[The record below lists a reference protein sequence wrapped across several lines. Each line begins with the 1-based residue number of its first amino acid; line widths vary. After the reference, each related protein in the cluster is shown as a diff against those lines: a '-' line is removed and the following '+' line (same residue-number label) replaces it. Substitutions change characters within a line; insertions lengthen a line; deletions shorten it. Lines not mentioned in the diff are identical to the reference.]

1 MKNKNIIKIILGIIK
16 SIATFFIVC
25 VFSIIFLQRVSNNSI
40 NLAGFS
46 IYTVVTESMYPK
58 YKVYDMILVKS
69 VDTKSIKVHD
79 DVVYKGEKSDFQ
91 GKIVTHRV
99 EDITEDNGVL
109 TFTTKGI
116 NNDIEDPLVN
126 ENQIMGKVVHKL
138 LLLSLISKVI
148 NNTYGFYF
156 LIFVPL
162 VVVIFLE
169 VMESIEEKK
178 ELKEVLDK
186 DSIEFANTAIEFFY
200 KKYKS
205 FQ

>member
-69 VDTKSIKVHD
+69 VDTKSIKIHD

-138 LLLSLISKVI
+138 VLLSLISKVI

-178 ELKEVLDK
+178 ELKKVLDDERK
-186 DSIEFANTAIEFFY
+186 EEE
-200 KKYKS
+200 
-205 FQ
+205 

>member
-69 VDTKSIKVHD
+69 VDIKSIKVHD

-178 ELKEVLDK
+178 ELKKVLD
-186 DSIEFANTAIEFFY
+186 DER
-200 KKYKS
+200 KKEE
-205 FQ
+205 

>member
-91 GKIVTHRV
+91 GKIVTDRV
-99 EDITEDNGVL
+99 EDISEDIGVL

-178 ELKEVLDK
+178 ELNKVLD
-186 DSIEFANTAIEFFY
+186 DER
-200 KKYKS
+200 KKEE
-205 FQ
+205 

>member
-69 VDTKSIKVHD
+69 VDTKSIRVHD

-178 ELKEVLDK
+178 ELKKVLD
-186 DSIEFANTAIEFFY
+186 DER
-200 KKYKS
+200 KKEE
-205 FQ
+205 

>member
-69 VDTKSIKVHD
+69 VDTKSIKIHD

-178 ELKEVLDK
+178 ELKKVLD
-186 DSIEFANTAIEFFY
+186 DER
-200 KKYKS
+200 KKEE
-205 FQ
+205 

>member
-178 ELKEVLDK
+178 ELKKVLDDERK
-186 DSIEFANTAIEFFY
+186 EE
-200 KKYKS
+200 K
-205 FQ
+205 

>member
-169 VMESIEEKK
+169 VMESIEEKN
-178 ELKEVLDK
+178 ELNKVLD
-186 DSIEFANTAIEFFY
+186 DER
-200 KKYKS
+200 KKEE
-205 FQ
+205 

>member
-109 TFTTKGI
+109 IFTTKGI

-178 ELKEVLDK
+178 ELKKVLD
-186 DSIEFANTAIEFFY
+186 DER
-200 KKYKS
+200 KKEE
-205 FQ
+205 

>member
-138 LLLSLISKVI
+138 LLLSLVSKVI

-178 ELKEVLDK
+178 ELKKVLD
-186 DSIEFANTAIEFFY
+186 DER
-200 KKYKS
+200 KKEE
-205 FQ
+205 

>member
-79 DVVYKGEKSDFQ
+79 DVVYKGEKADFQ

-178 ELKEVLDK
+178 ELNKVLD
-186 DSIEFANTAIEFFY
+186 DER
-200 KKYKS
+200 KKEE
-205 FQ
+205 

>member
-79 DVVYKGEKSDFQ
+79 DVVYRGEKSDFQ

-178 ELKEVLDK
+178 ELNKVLD
-186 DSIEFANTAIEFFY
+186 DER
-200 KKYKS
+200 KKEE
-205 FQ
+205 

>member
-1 MKNKNIIKIILGIIK
+1 MKNKTIIKIILGIIK

-178 ELKEVLDK
+178 ELKKVLD
-186 DSIEFANTAIEFFY
+186 DER
-200 KKYKS
+200 KKEE
-205 FQ
+205 

>member
-25 VFSIIFLQRVSNNSI
+25 VFTIIFLQRVSNNSI

-169 VMESIEEKK
+169 IMESIEEKK
-178 ELKEVLDK
+178 ELKKVLDDERK
-186 DSIEFANTAIEFFY
+186 EEE
-200 KKYKS
+200 
-205 FQ
+205 

>member
-16 SIATFFIVC
+16 SIATFVIVG

-178 ELKEVLDK
+178 ELKKVLD
-186 DSIEFANTAIEFFY
+186 DER
-200 KKYKS
+200 KKEE
-205 FQ
+205 

>member
-138 LLLSLISKVI
+138 VLLSLISKVI

-178 ELKEVLDK
+178 KLKKVLDDERK
-186 DSIEFANTAIEFFY
+186 EEE
-200 KKYKS
+200 
-205 FQ
+205 

>member
-58 YKVYDMILVKS
+58 YKVFDMILVKS

-169 VMESIEEKK
+169 IMESIEEKK
-178 ELKEVLDK
+178 ELKKVLDDERK
-186 DSIEFANTAIEFFY
+186 EEE
-200 KKYKS
+200 
-205 FQ
+205 

>member
-69 VDTKSIKVHD
+69 VDAKSIKVHD

-178 ELKEVLDK
+178 ELKKVLND
-186 DSIEFANTAIEFFY
+186 ER
-200 KKYKS
+200 KKEE
-205 FQ
+205 

>member
-162 VVVIFLE
+162 VLVIFLE

-178 ELKEVLDK
+178 ELTKVLD
-186 DSIEFANTAIEFFY
+186 DER
-200 KKYKS
+200 KKEE
-205 FQ
+205 

>member
-126 ENQIMGKVVHKL
+126 ENQIMGKFVHKL

-162 VVVIFLE
+162 VIVIFLE

-178 ELKEVLDK
+178 ELKKVLDDERK
-186 DSIEFANTAIEFFY
+186 EEE
-200 KKYKS
+200 
-205 FQ
+205 

>member
-69 VDTKSIKVHD
+69 VDTKLIKVHD

-162 VVVIFLE
+162 VIVIFLE

-178 ELKEVLDK
+178 ELKKVLDDERK
-186 DSIEFANTAIEFFY
+186 EEE
-200 KKYKS
+200 
-205 FQ
+205 

>member
-79 DVVYKGEKSDFQ
+79 DVVYKGEKADFQ

-162 VVVIFLE
+162 VIVIFLE

-178 ELKEVLDK
+178 ELKKVLD
-186 DSIEFANTAIEFFY
+186 DER
-200 KKYKS
+200 KKEE
-205 FQ
+205 

>member
-69 VDTKSIKVHD
+69 VDTKSIKVYD

-178 ELKEVLDK
+178 ELKKVLD
-186 DSIEFANTAIEFFY
+186 DER
-200 KKYKS
+200 KKEE
-205 FQ
+205 

>member
-178 ELKEVLDK
+178 ELNKVLDDERK
-186 DSIEFANTAIEFFY
+186 TEE
-200 KKYKS
+200 
-205 FQ
+205 

>member
-148 NNTYGFYF
+148 NNTYGFYL

-178 ELKEVLDK
+178 ELNKFLDDERKKE
-186 DSIEFANTAIEFFY
+186 E
-200 KKYKS
+200 
-205 FQ
+205 

>member
-1 MKNKNIIKIILGIIK
+1 MKNNKIIKIILGIIK

-58 YKVYDMILVKS
+58 YKVFDMILVKS

-99 EDITEDNGVL
+99 EKIDEVEGSLV
-109 TFTTKGI
+109 FTTKGI

-126 ENQIMGKVVHKL
+126 ENQIMGKVLYKFAI
-138 LLLSLISKVI
+138 LSLVSKII

-162 VVVIFLE
+162 VVIIFLE
-169 VMESIEEKK
+169 VVESIEEKK
-178 ELKEVLDK
+178 ELNKVLEDERKE
-186 DSIEFANTAIEFFY
+186 EE
-200 KKYKS
+200 
-205 FQ
+205 

>member
-116 NNDIEDPLVN
+116 NNDIEDPFVN

-178 ELKEVLDK
+178 ELKKVLD
-186 DSIEFANTAIEFFY
+186 DER
-200 KKYKS
+200 KKEE
-205 FQ
+205 

>member
-1 MKNKNIIKIILGIIK
+1 MKNKNIVKIILGIIK

-58 YKVYDMILVKS
+58 YKVYDMILVKN
-69 VDTKSIKVHD
+69 VDTKSINVHD

-99 EDITEDNGVL
+99 EKIDNNNGVL

-138 LLLSLISKVI
+138 VLLSLISKVI

-162 VVVIFLE
+162 VIVVFLE
-169 VMESIEEKK
+169 VMETIEEKK
-178 ELKEVLDK
+178 KLKKVLENEK
-186 DSIEFANTAIEFFY
+186 EEGE
-200 KKYKS
+200 
-205 FQ
+205 

>member
-1 MKNKNIIKIILGIIK
+1 MKNKNVIKIILEILK
-16 SIATFFIVC
+16 SISTFFIVC

-58 YKVYDMILVKS
+58 YKVFDMILVKN
-69 VDTKSIKVHD
+69 VDTKSIKVYD

-99 EDITEDNGVL
+99 EKIDNENGVL

-116 NNDIEDPLVN
+116 NNSVEDPLVN
-126 ENQIMGKVVHKL
+126 ESQIMGKVVYKL
-138 LLLSLISKVI
+138 QLLSLISKVI

-156 LIFVPL
+156 LIFIPL
-162 VVVIFLE
+162 VVVVFLE
-169 VMESIEEKK
+169 VIESIEEKK
-178 ELKEVLDK
+178 KFKKVLDDEEDK
-186 DSIEFANTAIEFFY
+186 E
-200 KKYKS
+200 
-205 FQ
+205 

>member
-46 IYTVVTESMYPK
+46 IYTVLTESINPK

-162 VVVIFLE
+162 VIVIFLE

-178 ELKEVLDK
+178 ELKKVLDDERK
-186 DSIEFANTAIEFFY
+186 EEE
-200 KKYKS
+200 
-205 FQ
+205 

>member
-1 MKNKNIIKIILGIIK
+1 VKKMKNKNIIKIILGIIK

-178 ELKEVLDK
+178 ELNKVLD
-186 DSIEFANTAIEFFY
+186 DER
-200 KKYKS
+200 KKEE
-205 FQ
+205 

>member
-178 ELKEVLDK
+178 ELNKVLD
-186 DSIEFANTAIEFFY
+186 DER
-200 KKYKS
+200 KKEE
-205 FQ
+205 

>member
-25 VFSIIFLQRVSNNSI
+25 VFSIIFLQMVSNNSI
-40 NLAGFS
+40 NLAGFI

-178 ELKEVLDK
+178 ELKKVLD
-186 DSIEFANTAIEFFY
+186 DER
-200 KKYKS
+200 KKEE
-205 FQ
+205 

>member
-178 ELKEVLDK
+178 KLNKVLD
-186 DSIEFANTAIEFFY
+186 DER
-200 KKYKS
+200 KKEE
-205 FQ
+205 

>member
-69 VDTKSIKVHD
+69 VDIKSIKVHD

-169 VMESIEEKK
+169 IMESIEEKK
-178 ELKEVLDK
+178 ELKKVLDDERK
-186 DSIEFANTAIEFFY
+186 EEE
-200 KKYKS
+200 
-205 FQ
+205 

>member
-69 VDTKSIKVHD
+69 VDIKSIKVHD

-178 ELKEVLDK
+178 ELKKVLDDERK
-186 DSIEFANTAIEFFY
+186 EEE
-200 KKYKS
+200 
-205 FQ
+205 

>member
-58 YKVYDMILVKS
+58 YKVFDMILVKS

-178 ELKEVLDK
+178 ELKKVLD
-186 DSIEFANTAIEFFY
+186 DER
-200 KKYKS
+200 KKEE
-205 FQ
+205 

>member
-1 MKNKNIIKIILGIIK
+1 MKNNKIIKIILGIIK

-58 YKVYDMILVKS
+58 YKVFDMILVKS

-99 EDITEDNGVL
+99 EKIDEVEGSLV
-109 TFTTKGI
+109 FTTKGI

-126 ENQIMGKVVHKL
+126 ENQIMGKVLYKFAI
-138 LLLSLISKVI
+138 LSLVSKII

-162 VVVIFLE
+162 VVIIFLE
-169 VMESIEEKK
+169 VVESIEEKK
-178 ELKEVLDK
+178 ELNKVLENERKE
-186 DSIEFANTAIEFFY
+186 EE
-200 KKYKS
+200 
-205 FQ
+205 